1 MPLLARSPHEELL
14 EPLPELSAWVAY
26 FLGSEIPVLQ
36 ETADA
41 LEALRANEEHTDANG
56 IGELIAV
63 DPLMTLKVL
72 AYSSGH
78 RSQRVITPP
87 ETVTSA
93 LVMLGITPF
102 FRAFPAQ
109 PSVEER
115 LATSPRAL
123 AGLQAVL
130 RRAHRS
136 ADFAL
141 AFAVHRTDP
150 NAAAVHAAALL
161 HEFAELLL
169 WCHAPR
175 LALRIAQAQGADVSL
190 RSSIAQRNVLG
201 VDLADLQHALVD
213 EWQLPALLYENGRLQ
228 QPRHAGAR
236 TVALAA
242 RLARHTHHGWDNAA
256 LADDIADVAELLNL
270 SREATLHLVQNVEP
284 RTSFD

>member
-1 MPLLARSPHEELL
+1 MTEPAQTVRRELL
-14 EPLPELSAWVAY
+14 EPLPALADWVAH
-26 FLGSEIPVLQ
+26 FRASEIPVLQ
-36 ETADA
+36 ETADS
-41 LEALRANEEHTDANG
+41 LEALRANEDRTDANG
-56 IGELIAV
+56 IGELIAG

-72 AYSSGH
+72 AYSSSH
-78 RSQRVITPP
+78 RGRRVITAP

-102 FRAFPAQ
+102 FRAFPTQ
-109 PSVEER
+109 VSVEEL
-115 LATSPRAL
+115 LASEPAAL
-123 AGLQAVL
+123 AGLHRVL
-130 RRAHRS
+130 QRAHRG

-175 LALRIAQAQGADVSL
+175 LALRIARTQARAPRM
-190 RSSIAQRNVLG
+190 RSSLAQREVLG
-201 VDLADLQHALVD
+201 VELADLQHALVA
-213 EWQLPALLYENGRLQ
+213 EWQLPGLLCEIGVSHQ
-228 QPRHAGAR
+228 ASHAGAR

-242 RLARHTHHGWDNAA
+242 RLARHTHDGWDNPA

-270 SREATLHLVQNVEP
+270 SAEATLHLAQNVAR
-284 RTSFD
+284 RTSLD

>member
-1 MPLLARSPHEELL
+1 MTLLARSPHRELL
-14 EPLPELSAWVAY
+14 EPLPELSAWVAH
-26 FLGSEIPVLQ
+26 FLAAEIPVLQ
-36 ETADA
+36 TTADA
-41 LEALRANEEHTDANG
+41 LEALRANEEHTDANS
-56 IGELIAV
+56 IGELIAG

-78 RSQRVITPP
+78 RSRRVITAP

-102 FRAFPAQ
+102 FRAFASQ
-109 PSVEER
+109 PSAEER
-115 LATSPRAL
+115 LATNPRAQ

-130 RRAHRS
+130 RRAHRG

-175 LALRIAQAQGADVSL
+175 LALRIAQAQSADASL
-190 RSSIAQRNVLG
+190 RSSVAQRDVLG
-201 VDLADLQHALVD
+201 VDLADLQHALVV
-213 EWQLPALLYENGRLQ
+213 EWQLPALLCENGRAHQ
-228 QPRHAGAR
+228 SGHAGAR

-242 RLARHTHHGWDNAA
+242 RLARHTHQGWDNAA

-270 SREATLHLVQNVEP
+270 SSEATLHLVQNVEP
-284 RTSFD
+284 QASFD

>member
-1 MPLLARSPHEELL
+1 MTLLARPQHRELL
-14 EPLPELSAWVAY
+14 APLPDLSAWVAH
-26 FLGSEIPVLQ
+26 FVAADIPVLQ

-56 IGELIAV
+56 IGELISG

-78 RSQRVITPP
+78 RSQRVITAP

-102 FRAFPAQ
+102 FRAFPPQ

-115 LATSPRAL
+115 LASNPVAL
-123 AGLQAVL
+123 AGFHGVL
-130 RRAHRS
+130 RRAHRG

-150 NAAAVHAAALL
+150 NAAAAHAAALL

-175 LALRIAQAQGADVSL
+175 LALRIARAQSADASL
-190 RSSIAQRNVLG
+190 RSSAAQRAALG
-201 VDLADLQHALVD
+201 VELADLQHALVAA
-213 EWQLPALLYENGRLQ
+213 WQLPNLLDENGRAHQ
-228 QPRHAGAR
+228 SGHAGAR

-242 RLARHTHHGWDNAA
+242 RLARHTHHGWGNAA
-256 LADDIADVAELLNL
+256 VADDIADVAELLNL
-270 SREATLHLVQNVEP
+270 SPEAALHLVHNVAP